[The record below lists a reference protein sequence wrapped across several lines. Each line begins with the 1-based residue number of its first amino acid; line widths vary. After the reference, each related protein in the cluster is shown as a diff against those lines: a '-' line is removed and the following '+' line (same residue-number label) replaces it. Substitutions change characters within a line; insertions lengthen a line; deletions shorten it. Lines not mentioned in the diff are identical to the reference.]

1 MRAVIQR
8 VNFGRV
14 TVEGQ
19 VTGQIEQ
26 GLVVLLGVAKED
38 GAGDLE
44 YLVDKVVNLR
54 IFEDDQ
60 GKMNLSLLDVGG
72 QLLAVSQFT
81 LLGDCRKGR
90 RPGFSEAAPPQV
102 AKDYYE
108 GFIQKVRELGI
119 TVATGQFQA
128 DMLVEVHNAG
138 PVTIL
143 LDSKRLF

>member
-128 DMLVEVHNAG
+128 DMLVEIHNAG

>member
-8 VNFGRV
+8 VQYGRV

-19 VTGQIEQ
+19 QTGQIDQ

-38 GAGDLE
+38 EVGDLD
-44 YLVDKVVNLR
+44 YLVDKIVNLR

-72 QLLAVSQFT
+72 QLLVVSQFT

-90 RPGFSEAAPPQV
+90 RPGFSEAAPPEM
-102 AKDYYE
+102 AKAYYE
-108 GFIQKVRELGI
+108 NFIQKVRQLGVN
-119 TVATGQFQA
+119 VATGQFQA
-128 DMLVEVHNAG
+128 DMLVEIHNHG
-138 PVTIL
+138 PVTML
-143 LDSKRLF
+143 LDSKRSF